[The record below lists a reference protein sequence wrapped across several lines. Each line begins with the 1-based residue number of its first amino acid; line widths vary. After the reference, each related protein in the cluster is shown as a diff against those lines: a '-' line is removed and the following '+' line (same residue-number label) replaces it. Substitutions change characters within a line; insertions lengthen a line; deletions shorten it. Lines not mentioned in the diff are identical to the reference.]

1 MGEASLGS
9 CDVSYEHDE
18 ELQKLTMWSGSAAGP
33 FSSPATEPATA
44 AATRQLVDA
53 ECGAESLTVIGL
65 LGPTLLCVG
74 DSILVDILV
83 TTIVLLFHL
92 GDKLLDSLDL
102 GLIVRF
108 PSLGH
113 AN

>member
-1 MGEASLGS
+1 MGS
-9 CDVSYEHDE
+9 CGISGHRND

-44 AATRQLVDA
+44 AANCQLVDI

-65 LGPTLLCVG
+65 LGTTLLCVG

-83 TTIVLLFHL
+83 TALVLLFHL
-92 GDKLLDSLDL
+92 GDKLLDSLNL
-102 GLIVRF
+102 GLIVSF